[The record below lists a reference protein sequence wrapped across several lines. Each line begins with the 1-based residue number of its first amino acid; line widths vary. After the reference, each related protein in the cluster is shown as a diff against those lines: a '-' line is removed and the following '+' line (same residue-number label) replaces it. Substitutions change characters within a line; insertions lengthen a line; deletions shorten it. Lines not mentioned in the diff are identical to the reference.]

1 MAWLYHGLR
10 LSFGSA
16 CVHTSL
22 TLREPSHCS
31 SSAIEG
37 PCGVQGPSG
46 SAASALV
53 GRARRSHGSVRCPVF
68 ESWGRDDLAGRGCS
82 QGAGAGVGRRNKLLH

>member
-16 CVHTSL
+16 CVHPSL

-46 SAASALV
+46 SATSELV
-53 GRARRSHGSVRCPVF
+53 ERARRSHGVRCPVP
-68 ESWGRDDLAGRGCS
+68 ESWGRDCLAGRGTS
-82 QGAGAGVGRRNKLLH
+82 QRAGAGVGRRNKLLH